1 MTVSRPTPNLPS
13 FEILQSK
20 LKRYRQTGDAL
31 HLADAA
37 CALRGLRLELQT
49 LQAGCAE
56 GRDVDSQEIA
66 A

>member
-1 MTVSRPTPNLPS
+1 MTASRPLPNLPS
-13 FEILQSK
+13 LEILQSE

-37 CALRGLRLELQT
+37 CAFRGLRLEQT